1 MSNIQSKVR
10 RIAWWAMGIALLA
23 AAVVVATRP
32 QPVLIDTAVATE
44 GLLQVTIDE
53 DGVTRI
59 RERYIVST
67 PLSGRLLRIA
77 FDVGD
82 EVKASQTI
90 IVRMEPTDPSLLD
103 PRTVAQA
110 RAQVKAAERKL
121 AAAKSELAKAEAAVN
136 FAETE
141 MGRVRELQRKNAA
154 SEAEFDEKQL
164 LFRQRTEETRVA
176 GFAVEIAEYELE
188 LQKAALLL
196 TDPDASDDKDMELA
210 IKAPIDGRILRIYQ
224 ESAAVLNAGAPLM
237 EIGDPA
243 DLEIVVDVLSRDAVR
258 IDPGSPVRLEHW
270 GGDRPLAGRVRLVEP
285 SGFTKLS
292 ALGVE
297 EQRVN
302 VVVDLVDPPE
312 ARAQLGDSFRVD
324 CRVVIWQS
332 DNALRIPTSALFR
345 VDDQW
350 HVFTVS
356 DGIAHLTSVTIGQNN
371 GVQAQVESGLQS
383 GAIVVVHPGDD
394 LADGVVVKQR

>member
-1 MSNIQSKVR
+1 MSKIQSKVR

-23 AAVVVATRP
+23 AAVVIAMRP

-67 PLSGRLLRIA
+67 PLGGRLLRIA

-82 EVKASQTI
+82 EVTASQTI
-90 IVRMEPTDPSLLD
+90 IARMEPTDPSLLD

-110 RAQVKAAERKL
+110 RAHVKAAERKL

-141 MGRVRELQRKNAA
+141 MGRVRELQRRNAA
-154 SEAEFDEKQL
+154 SESEFDEKQL

-196 TDPDASDDKDMELA
+196 TDPDASDDTDMELA

-258 IDPGSPVRLEHW
+258 INPGSPVRLEQW
-270 GGDRPLAGRVRLVEP
+270 GGDQPLAGRVRLVEP

-312 ARAQLGDSFRVD
+312 AREQLGDSFRVD

-332 DNALRIPTSALFR
+332 DNALRIPTNGIVPRRRPMAR
-345 VDDQW
+345 VQRDRRDRSSEQRDDR
-350 HVFTVS
+350 
-356 DGIAHLTSVTIGQNN
+356 
-371 GVQAQVESGLQS
+371 
-383 GAIVVVHPGDD
+383 P
-394 LADGVVVKQR
+394 KQRCASPG